1 MEPQE
6 KHGLAD
12 KPVDKPSSR
21 LAAVVVV
28 VLGAGCI
35 PPHRPSGTLG
45 SGCCV
50 HTSLACRGELS
61 LSDDNYLCCSSPRI
75 LSGKGGD
82 HLLLRFSFCLDSS
95 NVFIA

>member
-6 KHGLAD
+6 KRGLAD
-12 KPVDKPSSR
+12 KPVDKPSSGR
-21 LAAVVVV
+21 LAVVVV
-28 VLGAGCI
+28 LLGAGCI
-35 PPHRPSGTLG
+35 PLHRLSGTLG
-45 SGCCV
+45 SWRCV
-50 HTSLACRGELS
+50 HASRACRGELS